1 MSESTA
7 ERRLRIALDA
17 GTTASAFW
25 RAIRDDTG
33 RAVDLELTD
42 FSAGFATWLGLE
54 PEEMP
59 GRRYTD
65 LIPTGVHAR
74 LGLYLTC
81 LRSGQPVTIRFDR
94 EARDGDR
101 ATAEVR
107 ATPVDEDELFVALW
121 DVTANED
128 RIRAAEQA
136 RSEAIAA
143 RELLAGVLDSSP
155 DGFALCRVHRDEA
168 GRPVDLVVEFLNETA
183 ARPSGRS
190 PDQWM
195 GRALSDWFPEAD
207 ATGLSSQLLQA
218 AADRLPRRVVIDAR
232 SASGWAGE
240 FEHVITPVG
249 SDVVAM
255 EWWAVDHETP
265 EGIRAPHWQPSGS
278 RTDALTGL
286 LNRGEFRRQLSA
298 RLTSGSD
305 VTGAVVVLDLDDF
318 GRLNDLVGAHRA
330 DAALM
335 GVADGLRTLT
345 PWLDLPARIGPD
357 TFAFVVHE
365 IDPDVVAES
374 TMVHA
379 SRILRTVS
387 DAIGIPPQSVS
398 GGVRRLQRDHG
409 IDDHL
414 RDCDTAL
421 RHSVRT
427 GGATVTVFRPEIR
440 ADLLVDYLA
449 GDDIRVAVERGD
461 FRVAYQPIVSMET
474 GAHVGDEALVRW
486 LHPEHGV
493 LPPGRFNPIAE
504 ATGTITVLGDW
515 VLEEVVRDAAA
526 QDHDRAAGINVAGT
540 QLLQSD
546 LAAQVAAVLE
556 RHRLPASRLVVEITE
571 SAILPHSA
579 RLHEQLRELRQ
590 LGVLIAVDDFGSGYS
605 SLGYLDWIPVDVV
618 KLDMSFLQGTLDRR
632 RRTLIAATAQLIR
645 SLGARSLAEGIETDE
660 QWDVVREAGVDYGQ
674 GFMLGAAVFLGDAAE
689 RP

>member
-1 MSESTA
+1 MSESLA

-25 RAIRDDTG
+25 RAVRDGSG
-33 RAVDLELTD
+33 RPVDLELMD
-42 FSAGFATWLGLE
+42 FSAGFATWLGLQ
-54 PEEMP
+54 PEEMH
-59 GRRYTD
+59 GRRYTE

-74 LGLYLTC
+74 LALYLSC
-81 LRSGQPVTIRFDR
+81 LRTGDPVTVRFDR
-94 EARDGDR
+94 ESPDGGR
-101 ATAEVR
+101 ATAQVR
-107 ATPVDEDELFVALW
+107 ATPVDDDELFVALW
-121 DVTANED
+121 DVTENED
-128 RIRAAEQA
+128 RIRSAEEA
-136 RSEAIAA
+136 RSDAIAA
-143 RELLAGVLDSSP
+143 RELLAAVLDSSP
-155 DGFALCRVHRDEA
+155 DGFALCRVHRDDT
-168 GRPVDLVVEFLNETA
+168 GRPVDLVLEFLNETA

-190 PDQWM
+190 PDQWT
-195 GRALSDWFPEAD
+195 GRPLHDWFPEAD
-207 ATGLSSQLLQA
+207 ATGLSGQLLQA

-249 SDVVAM
+249 SDVVAV

-278 RTDALTGL
+278 RTDPLTGL
-286 LNRGEFRRQLSA
+286 LNRGEFRRQLGV
-298 RLTSGSD
+298 RLAQGLGD
-305 VTGAVVVLDLDDF
+305 GVVVVLDLDDF

-335 GVADGLRTLT
+335 GLADGLRSLS
-345 PWLDLPARIGPD
+345 PWLDLPSRIGPD
-357 TFAFVVHE
+357 SFAFVVHQA
-365 IDPDVVAES
+365 DPDAVADA

-387 DAIGIPPQSVS
+387 DAVGIPPQSVS
-398 GGVRRLQRDHG
+398 GGVRRIHPDHG

-427 GGATVTVFRPEIR
+427 GGAVVTVFRPEIR

-449 GDDIRVAVERGD
+449 GDDIRVAVDRGD

-474 GAHVGDEALVRW
+474 GAHIGDEALVRW
-486 LHPEHGV
+486 LHPEHGF
-493 LPPGRFNPIAE
+493 LPPGRFIPIAE
-504 ATGTITVLGDW
+504 ATGTITLLGDW
-515 VLEEVVRDAAA
+515 VIEHVVRDAAA
-526 QDHDRAAGINVAGT
+526 QAHDRTAGINVAGT
-540 QLLQSD
+540 QFLHAD
-546 LAAQVAAVLE
+546 LAAQVAAALE

-605 SLGYLDWIPVDVV
+605 SLGYLDWIPVDIV

-674 GFMLGAAVFLGDAAE
+674 GFMFGAATFLDAGSG
-689 RP
+689 P